1 MPASTSWRALSVQ
14 LIWSERRDLS
24 VELTG
29 ETRAGSWAEGPGQA
43 ACALGWQPEPAG
55 YVLRGRRHDAK
66 QGFTVGSW
74 QRSGTE
80 AGRGDG
86 AGTAGGGPSAPPAE
100 PIPAEYPPRLPVS
113 SSNQHPLLR

>member
-80 AGRGDG
+80 AGRGDA
-86 AGTAGGGPSAPPAE
+86 AGSGGCDPSGPVPDR
-100 PIPAEYPPRLPVS
+100 IPVDSRHRL
-113 SSNQHPLLR
+113 